1 MDESTRAIQGRRE
14 RGMTREEAK
23 ALLLNISAYDIDTQ
37 RGMKKQEAIEMAI
50 KALEQE
56 PCDKCVYSTSEG
68 CQYDD
73 ITETIPPFDD
83 CISRQAVLK
92 GKVIHQSCDGIEIIN
107 GYAVPVEYIE
117 NLPPVTPQLK
127 TGWIPVSEMLPEL
140 NRPLLVTA
148 YHRVY
153 YGHLISE
160 NGNYGYPVFRIH
172 GLGDKNRDWVQETMS
187 HGPYSL
193 GRIDAWMYLD
203 IPEPYKPQEGGD
215 QK

>member
-1 MDESTRAIQGRRE
+1 
-14 RGMTREEAK
+14 MTREEAK

-37 RGMKKQEAIEMAI
+37 RGTKKQEAIEMAI
-50 KALEQE
+50 KALE
-56 PCDKCVYSTSEG
+56 P
-68 CQYDD
+68 
-73 ITETIPPFDD
+73 
-83 CISRQAVLK
+83 
-92 GKVIHQSCDGIEIIN
+92 
-107 GYAVPVEYIE
+107 
-117 NLPPVTPQLK
+117 K
-127 TGWIPVSEMLPEL
+127 TDWIPVSEKLPEL

-160 NGNYGYPVFRIH
+160 SGNYGYPVFRIH

-203 IPEPYKPQEGGD
+203 IPEPYKAEGSGE
-215 QK
+215 